1 MDVMI
6 SSLNWNVL
14 AVLFIHECSSFITVV
29 VYALGQRWK
38 MIKISAESG
47 ALPHTPSLSPS
58 TYLLIYLSV
67 FLSVC
72 SCFIPSFSLHIFS
85 FFLSHPLFLHVF
97 VICLGSV
104 HPPPPSPPG
113 DHKGNNQSQ
122 ERVRLWNLCRCVCT
136 CVCKRESVRRP

>member
-1 MDVMI
+1 
-6 SSLNWNVL
+6 
-14 AVLFIHECSSFITVV
+14 
-29 VYALGQRWK
+29 

-104 HPPPPSPPG
+104 HPPPPAPPG
-113 DHKGNNQSQ
+113 TTKAITKVRRGSDCETSAGVCARVCVR
-122 ERVRLWNLCRCVCT
+122 ERVCAGPNV
-136 CVCKRESVRRP
+136 